1 MIVVLVEVPN
11 MLKGTCALSLSCAA
25 VRALPHKCMA
35 LSQRWLKFSFWAR
48 LILSDVK
55 KVAFLSNLNALGW
68 YGGFKIWFTK
78 DDPSFDEPLFLIPH
92 HIPHYPPTSIS
103 SYWSSWYPAQSPVA
117 APEPQYSLFSHP
129 SYQLINSTAQLVS
142 DRLLHFGEKGD
153 LAQVLRTKKE
163 NQRGPKS
170 KKRSSTSSGS
180 PKGEP

>member
-1 MIVVLVEVPN
+1 MCTFPFLCSSESI
-11 MLKGTCALSLSCAA
+11 AA
-25 VRALPHKCMA
+25 QVHGLQSKMT
-35 LSQRWLKFSFWAR
+35 KVSFWAG

-68 YGGFKIWFTK
+68 YGGFKTWLTK
-78 DDPSFDEPLFLIPH
+78 DNPSFAEPPFLIPH
-92 HIPHYPPTSIS
+92 LIPHHPPSSIS
-103 SYWSSWYPAQSPVA
+103 SYWSSCYPAQSPVA

-180 PKGEP
+180 PKGEL